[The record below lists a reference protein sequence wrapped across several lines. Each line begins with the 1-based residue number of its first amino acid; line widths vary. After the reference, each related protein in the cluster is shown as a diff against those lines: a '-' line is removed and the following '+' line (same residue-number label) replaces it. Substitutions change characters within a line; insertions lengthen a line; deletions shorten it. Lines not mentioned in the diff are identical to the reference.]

1 MLWSAAAHQTL
12 ERTPNKIK
20 INGNGGRCK
29 RPGSFQNTAAD
40 VMFSRTEVYDY
51 IGYYVEARREDVLAV
66 SVSRFLFIEM
76 VIGSGE
82 YNKKR

>member
-1 MLWSAAAHQTL
+1 
-12 ERTPNKIK
+12 
-20 INGNGGRCK
+20 
-29 RPGSFQNTAAD
+29 
-40 VMFSRTEVYDY
+40 MFSRTEVYDY